1 MATAG
6 HVDHGKSTLVRAL
19 TGTDPDRLA
28 EARRR
33 GMTLDLGY
41 ATCALPSGRTL
52 SLVDVPGHE
61 RYVGNALCG
70 LAPVRAVLLVVAA
83 DAGWQRQTSE
93 HVDAVD
99 ALGIGHVVLTVTRS
113 DLADPAPVLAD
124 ALARLAGLATAQC
137 VEAVTTPGVDDLAAA
152 LDRCLDRLP
161 VPDPDADVRLWL
173 DRSFDVRG
181 RGRVVTGTLEAGTL
195 RVGDRLVTAAGEAV
209 RVRGL
214 QVHGAD
220 AEVVSGPAR
229 VAVAVAVPGRAATAG
244 AGRSG
249 AALHRGDALLGA
261 DRWHRTDVV
270 DVRLSAPLPA
280 RPAQLVLH
288 VGTAAVPVR
297 VRPLGPDH
305 ARLTLPAPLPL
316 RVGDRAVLRDP
327 GAHRVLCG
335 AVVVDVAPL
344 PLTRRGAA
352 AARAHD
358 LAVSDPLALA
368 LARGPQRL
376 TTLTA
381 QGLALPADP
390 PVPVSTPLAAATDR
404 PAQPRLGSLWSSE
417 RPLTTETATDRR
429 DRARL
434 GSGSAPERPGSTE
447 TAPATPPT
455 TPPTADADPVVR
467 VGDWVTTDD
476 HLHALGDQLKT
487 ALGDLPP
494 TAPGLATTAAAAR
507 LGITPELL
515 PAVAERA
522 GATTRP
528 GLVVNPRHSFGPA
541 DAAVRAL
548 AHHLASDPLGAPDR
562 GELRQRGLDAKALA
576 TAHAHGILLR
586 LAPDVVVHPTA
597 PERAV
602 RVLAGVPQPFSPGE
616 AARALGASRRVV
628 VPLLE
633 HLDATG
639 WTTREG
645 SLRQVRSPA
654 AATGV
659 RR

>member
-1 MATAG
+1 MRSAVVATAG

-28 EARRR
+28 EEQRR

-41 ATCALPSGRTL
+41 ATCALPSGRRL

-93 HVDAVD
+93 HLDAVD
-99 ALGIGHVVLTVTRS
+99 ALGIAHVVLAVTRS
-113 DLADPAPVLAD
+113 DLADPAPVLAH
-124 ALARLAGLATAQC
+124 AQSRLAGLGTVPH
-137 VEAVTTPGVDDLAAA
+137 VEAVTTPEVTGLVAA

-173 DRSFDVRG
+173 DRAFDVRG

-195 RVGDRLVTAAGEAV
+195 QVGERLVTAAGAAV

-214 QVHGAD
+214 QVHGQD
-220 AEVVSGPAR
+220 TDIVSGPAR
-229 VAVAVAVPGRAATAG
+229 VAVAVAVTGSTALG
-244 AGRSG
+244 
-249 AALHRGDALLGA
+249 RGDALLA
-261 DRWHRTDVV
+261 TDRWHRTDVV
-270 DVRLSAPLPA
+270 DVRLTTPLPA
-280 RPAQLVLH
+280 RPGQLVLH

-327 GAHRVLCG
+327 GAHQVLCG
-335 AVVVDVAPL
+335 AVAVDVAPP

-352 AARAHD
+352 TVRAHS
-358 LAVSDPLALA
+358 LVVSDPLALA

-376 TTLTA
+376 TALTT
-381 QGLALPADP
+381 QGLA
-390 PVPVSTPLAAATDR
+390 T
-404 PAQPRLGSLWSSE
+404 
-417 RPLTTETATDRR
+417 
-429 DRARL
+429 
-434 GSGSAPERPGSTE
+434 
-447 TAPATPPT
+447 
-455 TPPTADADPVVR
+455 ADPVVR
-467 VGDWVTTDD
+467 VGDWVTTDE
-476 HLHALGDQLKT
+476 HLHSLGVRLTAAL
-487 ALGDLPP
+487 ADLPP
-494 TAPGLATTAAAAR
+494 TAPGLATAAAAAR
-507 LGITPELL
+507 LGIAPELL
-515 PAVAERA
+515 SAVAEHA
-522 GATTRP
+522 GATTRA
-528 GLVVNPRHSFGPA
+528 GLVVNPRHSLGRA

-548 AHHLASDPLGAPDR
+548 AHRLANDPLAAPDR
-562 GELRQRGLDAKALA
+562 GELRALGLDARALA
-576 TAHAHGILLR
+576 TAHAHGLLLR

-597 PERAV
+597 PERSV
-602 RVLAGVPQPFSPGE
+602 RVLARVGQPFTPGE

-633 HLDATG
+633 HLDGTG
-639 WTTREG
+639 HTTREG
-645 SLRQVRSPA
+645 SLRQVVGSSEGGSTTTVSSRA
-654 AATGV
+654 
-659 RR
+659 R